1 MFKKSEFHE
10 CSIEMPSL
18 LYMLILITI
27 IPCSVCYVEKNMNFV
42 YKLLY
47 LSLSLSL
54 SLCLDSSHLFF
65 FLYYLVLK
73 SSMYLLIQI
82 LFACSYASI

>member
-18 LYMLILITI
+18 LYMLILVTI

-54 SLCLDSSHLFF
+54 CLDSSHLFF
-65 FLYYLVLK
+65 FF
-73 SSMYLLIQI
+73 II
-82 LFACSYASI
+82 LC